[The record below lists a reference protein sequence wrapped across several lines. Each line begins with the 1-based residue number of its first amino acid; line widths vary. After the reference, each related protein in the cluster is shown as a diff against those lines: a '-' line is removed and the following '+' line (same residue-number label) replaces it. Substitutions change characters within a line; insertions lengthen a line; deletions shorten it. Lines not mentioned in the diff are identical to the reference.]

1 MHPLN
6 IFFLPQQTSLSHPA
20 CLFCPREFC
29 RCKTRGKPYFVGVR
43 LYIKGTFAQRQCT
56 LPVAAAQKDCYV
68 APQNPLRPIKNTA
81 KKIHL
86 PSGATFSCLK
96 TLFHHSNAAKD
107 KTSSTTIIVSSSGQD
122 FSARIS
128 TRLQACGYF
137 RKGGNAVKSFKHHFY
152 RPTFSAAAPTPT

>member
-43 LYIKGTFAQRQCT
+43 LYIKGTFAQRQDT
-56 LPVAAAQKDCYV
+56 LTVAAAQKDCYV
-68 APQNPLRPIKNTA
+68 APQKFPLRPIKNAA

-86 PSGATFSCLK
+86 PSGDTFFPKNSICLQEYPHPAGVWIFSVRRRLREVFK
-96 TLFHHSNAAKD
+96 TPFLPPP
-107 KTSSTTIIVSSSGQD
+107 
-122 FSARIS
+122 
-128 TRLQACGYF
+128 RL
-137 RKGGNAVKSFKHHFY
+137 
-152 RPTFSAAAPTPT
+152 RPRP